1 MKVLLHVLCITVAP
15 KIERRSMRDVTLPV
29 NSMLKFE
36 VGIIGEPTP
45 TVAWTMAG
53 YPIKYEIVFTIPY
66 FNSYQMVQRARYT
79 KNMLNFSKDKQVGA
93 D

>member
-1 MKVLLHVLCITVAP
+1 MTVAP

-53 YPIKYEIVFTIPY
+53 YPIKYEKLFPDLVNKHQVLRKERYAKIAY
-66 FNSYQMVQRARYT
+66 F
-79 KNMLNFSKDKQVGA
+79 FPKDKQNGT
-93 D
+93 DRRHRH